1 MPKYIP
7 KFVSLLLETIF
18 QPLAK
23 ICPSHIKNTVIYYV
37 LFFLLF
43 LLQTTLQKLS
53 QVVKRIT
60 QTPNNR

>member
-37 LFFLLF
+37 LFCLLF
-43 LLQTTLQKLS
+43 LLQTTLQIEPSGEMHHTNTK
-53 QVVKRIT
+53 
-60 QTPNNR
+60 